1 MNPIFYKHID
11 ILWPINYKS
20 DEFLQVISLQVK
32 LKKQLSIFS
41 PQTTLL
47 DEKISHLTGLLTMD
61 I

>member
-11 ILWPINYKS
+11 ILWPINYKG

-47 DEKISHLTGLLTMD
+47 DEKISHLTGLLTID